1 MWTVR
6 VALQRP
12 YSFVVLAS
20 LNRDIWRTGG
30 RGGAQSGGLVLDP
43 LSRWRV
49 VVSRCGDGAKRRAGP
64 GALGDC
70 AARANRWR

>member
-20 LNRDIWRTGG
+20 LNRDIRRTGG
-30 RGGAQSGGLVLDP
+30 VEHADSLRSAAAGRRRPNRSPSRFCVISGGMNP
-43 LSRWRV
+43 PGEG
-49 VVSRCGDGAKRRAGP
+49 GD
-64 GALGDC
+64 DE
-70 AARANRWR
+70 